1 MKKLVLACCL
11 FAGAALAA
19 EPAKAPEAKPA
30 DAKGAEAKPGEGMA
44 AWKPKVATKKD
55 TKAIEAFYK
64 SMDEAAKKGDLEAL
78 AAMHDFPVLMLTDNA
93 AGVGSG
99 DSWTKEQWMNVMKP
113 AFENMPKDMKFS
125 VKPKVTWITDSIAMV
140 EEQHSRTPPKGKAEN
155 WSDGTILIL
164 KDGKWLVKAAAEG
177 GWGDMMPPPAEKKT
191 EAAPAPGTKTA
202 DSKPA
207 AQPAAQPAPAK
218 K

>member
-1 MKKLVLACCL
+1 
-11 FAGAALAA
+11 
-19 EPAKAPEAKPA
+19 
-30 DAKGAEAKPGEGMA
+30 
-44 AWKPKVATKKD
+44 
-55 TKAIEAFYK
+55 
-64 SMDEAAKKGDLEAL
+64 
-78 AAMHDFPVLMLTDNA
+78 
-93 AGVGSG
+93 
-99 DSWTKEQWMNVMKP
+99 MNVMKP
-113 AFENMPKDMKFS
+113 AFENMPKDIKHTI
-125 VKPKVTWITDSIAMV
+125 KPKPTFVSDSIAMV

-177 GWGDMMPPPAEKKT
+177 GWGDMMAAPPAEKKT